1 MREGLLPHTVTTV
14 LKLST
19 TVERAKAITELLGEV
34 LDPGE
39 TAVSAFEIDNEAEGS
54 PWFVEVF
61 FAEHPD
67 EDAIRDLIGPI
78 VGEDLSGAVFT
89 AVEARD
95 WVKASLDGLKPVRA
109 GRFIVHGSHD
119 RDAVRA
125 NDIAIEIEAGLA
137 FGTGHHGTT
146 AGCLLAIH
154 DELKR
159 GRLAHVIDV
168 GTGTGLLALAVARQ
182 LKQRV
187 VAGDIDPVAVDVTRD
202 NARLNNASHLL
213 DLFVAPGVRHA
224 KAARPRHFDLVI
236 ANILQRP
243 LMRLARDMT
252 LVLKPSGTLILSGL
266 LLRDVA
272 GVVAAYGMQGWRLN
286 RRSAREGWATLVLK
300 RNGAASRVFR
310 TKSDTGSGNPKY
322 SKF

>member
-14 LKLST
+14 LKMST
-19 TVERAKAITELLGEV
+19 TVGRARAITELLGEV

-39 TAVSAFEIDNEAEGS
+39 TAVSAFEIDDEAEDS

-61 FAEHPD
+61 FAEPPD

-78 VGEDLSGAVFT
+78 MGADLTNAVFA
-89 AVEARD
+89 AVESKD

-109 GRFIVHGSHD
+109 GRFLVHGSHD
-119 RDAVRA
+119 REAVRT
-125 NDIAIEIEAGLA
+125 NDVAIEIEAGLA

-154 DELKR
+154 ELLKR
-159 GRLAHVIDV
+159 GRPRYVLDI
-168 GTGTGLLALAVARQ
+168 GTGTGLLALAVAKR

-187 VAGDIDPVAVDVTRD
+187 VAGDIDDVAVEVTRQ
-202 NARLNNASHLL
+202 NATLNHAPHLL
-213 DLFVAPGVRHA
+213 DLYVGPGVRHA

-243 LMRLARDMT
+243 LMRLARDVA
-252 LVLKPSGTLILSGL
+252 LVLKPSGALVLSGL
-266 LLRDVA
+266 LLRDVP
-272 GVVAAYGMQGWRLN
+272 GVLAAYRLQGWTLA
-286 RRSAREGWATLVLK
+286 RRSAREGWATLVL
-300 RNGAASRVFR
+300 RRRGASARPASR
-310 TKSDTGSGNPKY
+310 
-322 SKF
+322 